1 MQLMGTDRSDFYL
14 SRSLFSV
21 TFKIMEENILRGMAL
36 I

>member
-14 SRSLFSV
+14 SHSLFLV